1 MYIVSTLASQYI
13 YLLSNKVITYTPK
26 YKVYILKN
34 LLRTILLDLVKSIC
48 KYNQVTERINMRS
61 ILHIYYTTFATYL
74 HTYF

>member
-48 KYNQVTERINMRS
+48 KYNQVTKRINRGS
-61 ILHIYYTTFATYL
+61 VLHIYYTTFATYL